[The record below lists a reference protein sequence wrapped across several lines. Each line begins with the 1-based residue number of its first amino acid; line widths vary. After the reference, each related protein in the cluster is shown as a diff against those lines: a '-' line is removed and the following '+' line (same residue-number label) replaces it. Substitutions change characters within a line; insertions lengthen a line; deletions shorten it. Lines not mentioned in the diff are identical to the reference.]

1 MPGVAG
7 RVEIARGVVGV
18 AKVAESGRL
27 PIAVAD
33 FSLQG
38 EGFPA
43 VGEGVPGISEQA
55 WYQPMLL
62 SALAWAR
69 APVGG
74 TGQGQ
79 CLLGVGECLLGT
91 ALLPEH
97 RAKDDVA
104 VGLADLVAE
113 LLEQAQACRM

>member
-1 MPGVAG
+1 MVPTDVVERPG
-7 RVEIARGVVGV
+7 
-18 AKVAESGRL
+18 L
-27 PIAVAD
+27 P
-33 FSLQG
+33 Q
-38 EGFPA
+38 
-43 VGEGVPGISEQA
+43 
-55 WYQPMLL
+55 
-62 SALAWAR
+62 

-91 ALLPEH
+91 ALLLEH